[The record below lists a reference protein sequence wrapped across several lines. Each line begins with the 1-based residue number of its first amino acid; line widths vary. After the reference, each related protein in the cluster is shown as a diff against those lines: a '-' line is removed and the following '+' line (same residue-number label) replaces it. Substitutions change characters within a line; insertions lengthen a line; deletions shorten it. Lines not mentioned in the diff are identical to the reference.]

1 MAENTAQYINLH
13 IHEHTY
19 YAYLLDTVKFWHT
32 FLNLHHP
39 SSREIRAKPVQG
51 ISTGVLLSLYSMF
64 VNGLTWYIL
73 STPLL
78 LAAFPSTIIDKV
90 SVNAVTDAD
99 IYYEHRRCN
108 FHRGRDHPQTDPFI
122 NLSIAPQ
129 SENK

>member
-1 MAENTAQYINLH
+1 MQKSSTTTY
-13 IHEHTY
+13 HEHVTY
-19 YAYLLDTVKFWHT
+19 LHNQLLVIHRSRYNVKFYIIAIV
-32 FLNLHHP
+32 
-39 SSREIRAKPVQG
+39 EPVQG

-78 LAAFPSTIIDKV
+78 LAAFPSTIIDIV

-122 NLSIAPQ
+122 NFSIAPQ